1 MGLALALIFWVVPPF
16 CLRISFN
23 LFFLACKEKARC
35 CRRVRTP
42 AVLAILAGA
51 VPGLFVSAHTQYIE
65 SAAVRQAKAD
75 ACYIIYYIY
84 NIYCVFSKVRKSP
97 MYQGFSAFLP
107 RFFPP
112 IFRGCS
118 ARFSGVARPKFGG
131 FLPNIRGSIF

>member
-1 MGLALALIFWVVPPF
+1 MCRFWPVKKKPV
-16 CLRISFN
+16 
-23 LFFLACKEKARC
+23 AVAG
-35 CRRVRTP
+35 VRSP

-51 VPGLFVSAHTQYIE
+51 VPGIFVLAHAQYIE

-97 MYQGFSAFLP
+97 MYQVFSAFLRCFSLP
-107 RFFPP
+107 V
-112 IFRGCS
+112 FRGCL

-131 FLPNIRGSIF
+131 FLPKIRGSIS